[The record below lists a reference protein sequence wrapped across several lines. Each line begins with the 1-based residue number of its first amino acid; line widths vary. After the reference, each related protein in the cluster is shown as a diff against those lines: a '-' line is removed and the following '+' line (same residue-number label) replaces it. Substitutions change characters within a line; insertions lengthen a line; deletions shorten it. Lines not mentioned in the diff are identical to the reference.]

1 MKLNIEKNKHPIK
14 KRAKDL
20 NRHFSKE
27 DIQMANKHMKR
38 CLTLLII
45 RKMHIKS
52 TMRYDLALVRM
63 ATIKKSTNSK
73 GWRGCEGKGTL
84 WYYSVQFS
92 SVAQS
97 CPTLWDPM
105 QYTRPPCPSPTP
117 GVYPNSRPL
126 SRWCHPTI
134 SSSVI
139 PFSYP
144 QSFPAS
150 FPCFLFFLNFI
161 LFNFTILYWFCHI

>member
-14 KRAKDL
+14 KWAKDL

-84 WYYSVQFS
+84 
-92 SVAQS
+92 
-97 CPTLWDPM
+97 
-105 QYTRPPCPSPTP
+105 
-117 GVYPNSRPL
+117 
-126 SRWCHPTI
+126 
-134 SSSVI
+134 
-139 PFSYP
+139 
-144 QSFPAS
+144 
-150 FPCFLFFLNFI
+150 
-161 LFNFTILYWFCHI
+161 